1 MKSHNTFCYLIS
13 VQCFSVFCFFLEE
26 TYFALKYLDLEDL
39 EDYDIHVK
47 ALLLHLLD
55 YQIIL

>member
-1 MKSHNTFCYLIS
+1 MLPNFRA
-13 VQCFSVFCFFLEE
+13 VFQCFLFFFLEE